1 MTQADSPAADG
12 ATPEPA
18 SDGLTPEE
26 MVAGAEAMRVCGT
39 ASRAMEE
46 LAAEAASPEA
56 TDATES
62 AESPEPDE
70 SPEVAAP
77 ATAGGAAPVAGAG
90 EATPVLELRD
100 VTASYGPFRAL
111 FGLSLVILPGE
122 AVALLGANGAG
133 KTTVARVAT
142 GLVAPTGGS
151 VHVDGVDLTGAPAWR
166 FARAGVIHAP
176 EGRSVFATLSVDENL
191 TLSFRQS
198 GGRAGVKPRLERAY
212 ELFPVLGKRRNQL
225 AGTMSGGEQRMLSMA
240 RVLVESPRLLIAD
253 ELSLGLA
260 PVVVDEVYASLE
272 RLRDAGTALL
282 IVEQHIGH
290 ALALCSRVVVEDHG
304 AVQWEGPSNQAASH
318 VVTEVFEAAS

>member
-1 MTQADSPAADG
+1 MTQADPPAADADG
-12 ATPEPA
+12 AAPDPA
-18 SDGLTPEE
+18 PDGLTPEE

-39 ASRAMEE
+39 ASRAIEE
-46 LAAEAASPEA
+46 LAGEAESP
-56 TDATES
+56 
-62 AESPEPDE
+62 ESPEPDE
-70 SPEVAAP
+70 SPGVPAPAPAP
-77 ATAGGAAPVAGAG
+77 ATAGGAAPAAGVDG
-90 EATPVLELRD
+90 ATAVLELRD

-111 FGLSLVILPGE
+111 FGLSLVIAPGE

-304 AVQWEGPSNQAASH
+304 AVQWEGPSSEAASH
-318 VVTEVFEAAS
+318 VVTEVFEAAT